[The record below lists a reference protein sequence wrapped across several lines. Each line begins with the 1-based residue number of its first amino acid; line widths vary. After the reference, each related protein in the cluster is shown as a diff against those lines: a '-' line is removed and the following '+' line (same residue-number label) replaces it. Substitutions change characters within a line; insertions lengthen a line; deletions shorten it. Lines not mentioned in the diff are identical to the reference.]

1 MNDRKQ
7 LLAQKMRSGIF
18 QTLQSDN
25 VTSLII
31 HPGTIKTYDARQNL
45 DRFYYKQYKLK
56 ADYSSRI
63 DCIPGSM
70 NQHDDGKINQGKK
83 RSKSSNAIENTNT
96 IFPKD
101 NDYKKEQDAPLST
114 YNHKNNSVFTYSR
127 KGVN

>member
-1 MNDRKQ
+1 
-7 LLAQKMRSGIF
+7 
-18 QTLQSDN
+18 
-25 VTSLII
+25 
-31 HPGTIKTYDARQNL
+31 
-45 DRFYYKQYKLK
+45 
-56 ADYSSRI
+56 
-63 DCIPGSM
+63 M
-70 NQHDDGKINQGKK
+70 NQHDDGKSNQGKK